1 MPKYLHERNTFKALL
16 YVFRDI
22 FCAVVVYKLGWMID
36 PFARVLVE
44 SYGLSSNAGTITKW
58 ALWALYWHTQGVILA
73 GWWCM
78 AHEAGHGS
86 LSNHSWVNH
95 LIGYSM
101 HTVCPCFF
109 FFLPFSHSPTVHPGS
124 LLRLALHP
132 SCPPQGYHV
141 HRARRELRS
150 SDAY

>member
-1 MPKYLHERNTFKALL
+1 MYSTNNLALAKVSTPFKVTLSEIHSIVPKYLHERNTFKALL

-36 PFARVLVE
+36 PFSRVLVE
-44 SYGLSSNAGTITKW
+44 NYGLSSNTGTIAKW

-101 HTVCPCFF
+101 HTVCPGFF
-109 FFLPFSHSPTVHPGS
+109 FYS
-124 LLRLALHP
+124 LSLTAP
-132 SCPPQGYHV
+132 
-141 HRARRELRS
+141 
-150 SDAY
+150 